1 MLLSVLLLHWCFL
14 VGKAVDEGASRAIE
28 NDNCTRYL
36 LQIPKD
42 RNYLTSSRHD
52 FNVVQTG
59 TKERSPCPP
68 WYHWSE
74 GNCTKGRN
82 VLKAVTFQRKTGQPW
97 LEKFYCMTT
106 DENETNKI
114 GGCLTSFFHQS
125 FSRSSTPLPCN
136 ISKLNEYM
144 CGGLN
149 REGQLCG
156 RCVKGFAPPVYSYS
170 LRCVNCT
177 DYHLNWLKYIGVAF
191 GPLTLFCLLICLFH
205 ISATSPYLHGFV
217 FACEMISSHTFVRL
231 IVNSN
236 DFNPS
241 VNGKSLILLSNLY
254 QGLVSIWNL
263 DFFSEAYEPFC
274 LNPHM
279 TIVEALALNYLIGLY
294 PLLLVIVVFLL
305 VKMYSKGVT
314 LLVKLWRPFTA
325 VLRPFLRSLHIQ
337 TSLIES
343 FATLYFLSA
352 MKIQSVSIDL
362 LTPTT
367 LYFVNGTISDTYY
380 LYLAGDVDYFG
391 KRHLPYAVLALLLL
405 TFFTL
410 FPVLL
415 LFLYPCRFFQQ
426 FLNSIRCN
434 FVTLRTFMDVFQGNY
449 KDGTNNTRDLRFFS
463 GMFFCAR
470 FIIVAGFLLLNSSL
484 FWMIFAATITTLGFS
499 IAVFRP
505 QKTFIHY
512 VLDLL
517 VLMMLSLV
525 VFFIIGLTL
534 QDTNS
539 ISRKI
544 NNAFRIIALSLPIL
558 YIILLMGYWVCVRNK
573 FLRHLQKYLG
583 QKCSRCF
590 QRFSSK
596 QRSSSMYNII

>member
-1 MLLSVLLLHWCFL
+1 MGLKRDHRVLLGTIGAKE
-14 VGKAVDEGASRAIE
+14 VAGKEE
-28 NDNCTRYL
+28 L
-36 LQIPKD
+36 
-42 RNYLTSSRHD
+42 
-52 FNVVQTG
+52 
-59 TKERSPCPP
+59 
-68 WYHWSE
+68 
-74 GNCTKGRN
+74 
-82 VLKAVTFQRKTGQPW
+82 VLKLTFQRKTGQPW

-106 DENETNKI
+106 DENETSKI
-114 GGCLTSFFHQS
+114 GGCLTSVFRQS
-125 FSRSSTPLPCN
+125 FSRTSTPLPCN

-217 FACEMISSHTFVRL
+217 FACEIITSHTFVRL
-231 IVNSN
+231 VVNSN
-236 DFNPS
+236 VFNPS
-241 VNGKSLILLSNLY
+241 DSGKSLILLSRMYL
-254 QGLVSIWNL
+254 GLVSVWNL
-263 DFFSEAYEPFC
+263 DFFCEEYEQFC

-279 TIVEALALNYLIGLY
+279 TIVQALALNYLIGLY
-294 PLLLVIVVFLL
+294 PLFLVFVVFLL

-325 VLRPFLRSLHIQ
+325 VLRPFLRNLHIQ

-362 LTPTT
+362 LTNTSI
-367 LYFVNGTISDTYY
+367 YFVNGTKSETLY
-380 LYLAGDVDYFG
+380 LYLAGDVEYFG
-391 KRHLPYAVLALLLL
+391 DHHLPYAVLALILII
-405 TFFTL
+405 FFT
-410 FPVLL
+410 FVPALL

-426 FLNSIRCN
+426 FLNTTRCN

-470 FIIVAGFLLLNSSL
+470 FINVAGFLLLNSPF
-484 FWMIFAATITTLGFS
+484 FWMLFAATITTLGFG

-505 QKTFIHY
+505 QKTFVHY
-512 VLDLL
+512 ILDIL

-525 VFFIIGLTL
+525 IFFVIGLTL
-534 QDTNS
+534 QETNS
-539 ISRKI
+539 QSRKI
-544 NNAFRIIALSLPIL
+544 YSVFRIVALSLPIF
-558 YIILLMGYWVCVRNK
+558 YIILLMGYWVCIRKK
-573 FLRHLQKYLG
+573 FLGRFQKCLG
-583 QKCSRCF
+583 QKCSWCC
-590 QRFSSK
+590 QRFLLN
-596 QRSSSMYNII
+596 QRVSSMYSII